1 MSLRRKL
8 TLAKYVYQA
17 KIEEDIKIIELLLN
31 RIYVVSENDN
41 LMIHEKLE
49 DIQKE
54 IDELKIFV

>member
-1 MSLRRKL
+1 M
-8 TLAKYVYQA
+8 AKYVYQT

-49 DIQKE
+49 DIQTE

>member
-1 MSLRRKL
+1 MVQEFSEYMYQKDNIDELARHILQVLLRL
-8 TLAKYVYQA
+8 G
-17 KIEEDIKIIELLLN
+17 
-31 RIYVVSENDN
+31 NDN